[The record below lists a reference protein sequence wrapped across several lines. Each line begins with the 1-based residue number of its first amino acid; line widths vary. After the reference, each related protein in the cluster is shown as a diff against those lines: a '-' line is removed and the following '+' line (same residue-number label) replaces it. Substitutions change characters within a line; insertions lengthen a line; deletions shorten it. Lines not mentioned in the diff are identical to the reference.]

1 MSNVGMGRVLAHK
14 GDPFDAGAAGG
25 APTLTILRV
34 WEVAGVARR
43 CCFGMVYEPHAGKPM
58 V

>member
-1 MSNVGMGRVLAHK
+1 MGRVLAHK